1 MQVQIDGFARETKHN
16 IKVRKWKCQILNLLF
31 SKSFDPAAVA
41 QLVELPASHCLLF
54 RVLCPFTELSRDAVW
69 KMKLQC
75 ILHLLWYAPTL
86 ICTYSYMHLLSP
98 AYILICTYSYLY
110 IILSAHTPICTYPY
124 DRGPICTH
132 SCLHILLSA
141 HSLVCTY
148 SCLHIILRAHT
159 LVCTY
164 SCLHILLSAHSL
176 VCT

>member
-1 MQVQIDGFARETKHN
+1 MEVPNPQPSVQQEFRPCSSGSTGGATCKSLFAFQST
-16 IKVRKWKCQILNLLF
+16 
-31 SKSFDPAAVA
+31 
-41 QLVELPASHCLLF
+41 LPVYRIVKRCCL
-54 RVLCPFTELSRDAVW
+54 ENE
-69 KMKLQC
+69 
-75 ILHLLWYAPTL
+75 APVYIALAL

-141 HSLVCTY
+141 H
-148 SCLHIILRAHT
+148 T

-164 SCLHILLSAHSL
+164 SCLHILLSAHTL
-176 VCT
+176 VCTYSCLRILLSARSLI